1 MAAAVKEETKPIK
14 ITPNHY
20 PPVHTPALAGCS
32 NHLPAPTCRS
42 ETYSSTVP
50 SVDGA
55 DPTFVDPLGSQIR
68 SPRDGRGAGTHQ
80 GDGSRLRGNTEKKA
94 SAAGNIAH
102 TASRRR
108 QSQSSKTLANSERR
122 SSRTRY
128 EYEDIP
134 KSDWGRTLD
143 TTVSIPEGPE
153 ERADEHE
160 ANASLEMMDSSIQ
173 IMTSRGKR
181 T

>member
-1 MAAAVKEETKPIK
+1 M
-14 ITPNHY
+14 
-20 PPVHTPALAGCS
+20 
-32 NHLPAPTCRS
+32 
-42 ETYSSTVP
+42 
-50 SVDGA
+50 
-55 DPTFVDPLGSQIR
+55 
-68 SPRDGRGAGTHQ
+68 
-80 GDGSRLRGNTEKKA
+80 EKKA

-102 TASRRR
+102 ASSRRR
-108 QSQSSKTLANSERR
+108 QSQSSKSLANSDRR

-160 ANASLEMMDSSIQ
+160 ANASLEMMDNSIQ
-173 IMTSRGKR
+173 VMTSRGQR